1 LSQMRSILLLV
12 LLFLIIDAGNLNVRV
27 RGRTSCQTTENGL
40 VSSKK
45 VPGVKVE
52 LWERDN
58 GENALVDA
66 DDLIDTQI
74 VKEKGGFLV
83 YGGQPETFNQQ
94 EFYVKIH
101 FPCVANS
108 TCNFVKYKK
117 FCEKNPGGFYM
128 AKKQDI
134 PQEYRFVQAN
144 ITFKIEYKMGYAHHE
159 IDSNIPYL

>member
-1 LSQMRSILLLV
+1 MFVNSEQRMKYLWVDYNYRIE
-12 LLFLIIDAGNLNVRV
+12 VRV

-58 GENALVDA
+58 GENALGKIILFDYVNQLLIVVDA

-83 YGGQPETFNQQ
+83 YGGQPE
-94 EFYVKIH
+94 VK
-101 FPCVANS
+101 
-108 TCNFVKYKK
+108 
-117 FCEKNPGGFYM
+117 
-128 AKKQDI
+128 
-134 PQEYRFVQAN
+134 
-144 ITFKIEYKMGYAHHE
+144 
-159 IDSNIPYL
+159 